1 MIRRRAAHTGKLYGR
16 ERAVRRGSCAPGK
29 GTLRSMQRRQHS
41 WRGAAVTA
49 AATLPR
55 QPPMIVRQ
63 PGITAHA
70 QIEDWLADAI
80 AAGQLRPGDRLPTE
94 HDLAAWLGVSRM
106 TLRHALSELAQ
117 RGLVTRTVGR
127 GGGTF
132 VAEAK
137 LEQDLTTLAGF
148 SEQLRRHG
156 KVAGAKVLA
165 ATRIPAS
172 AAAAAALE
180 LEEGAEVLDVRRIR
194 LADGKP
200 IVIEH
205 SQFPAALFPGLLDC
219 RLDGSLYDLLAENY
233 GQRPHRARESLEPV
247 VAGVREAE
255 ALEVDEGA
263 PLMLVERTAYSLA
276 GQPLEFARDRFRGD
290 RTKVVVWTS
299 ELAGD
304 L

>member
-1 MIRRRAAHTGKLYGR
+1 
-16 ERAVRRGSCAPGK
+16 
-29 GTLRSMQRRQHS
+29 MQRRQHS
-41 WRGAAVTA
+41 WRGAAA
-49 AATLPR
+49 AALATLPR
-55 QPPMIVRQ
+55 QPPKIVRQ
-63 PGITAHA
+63 PGVTAHA

-80 AAGQLRPGDRLPTE
+80 AGGRLMPGDRLPTE

-132 VAEAK
+132 VAEPK

-156 KVAGAKVLA
+156 KVAGARVLA
-165 ATRIPAS
+165 AARIPAS
-172 AAAAAALE
+172 PAAAAALE
-180 LEEGAEVLDVRRIR
+180 LAAGAFVHDVRRIR

-205 SQFPAALFPGLLDC
+205 SQFPADLFPDLLDC
-219 RLDGSLYDLLAENY
+219 RLDGSLYELLAENY
-233 GQRPHRARESLEPV
+233 GQRPHRARESLEPF

-263 PLMLVERTAYSLA
+263 PLMLVERTAYSRT
-276 GQPLEFARDRFRGD
+276 GQPLEYARDLFRGD

-299 ELAGD
+299 ELSGD

>member
-1 MIRRRAAHTGKLYGR
+1 
-16 ERAVRRGSCAPGK
+16 
-29 GTLRSMQRRQHS
+29 MQRRQHS
-41 WRGAAVTA
+41 WRGAAA
-49 AATLPR
+49 AAMAPLPR
-55 QPPMIVRQ
+55 KPPMIVRQ
-63 PGITAHA
+63 PGVTAHA

-80 AAGQLRPGDRLPTE
+80 AGGKLTPGDRLPTE

-117 RGLVTRTVGR
+117 RGLVIRTVGR

-132 VAEAK
+132 VAEPK

-156 KVAGAKVLA
+156 KVAGARVLA
-165 ATRIPAS
+165 AAQIPAS
-172 AAAAAALE
+172 RAAAAALE
-180 LEEGAEVLDVRRIR
+180 VAEGDPVHDVRRIR

-205 SQFPAALFPGLLDC
+205 SQFPAALFPDLLDC
-219 RLDGSLYDLLAENY
+219 RLDGSLYELLADRY
-233 GQRPHRARESLEPV
+233 GQQPHRARESLEPV
-247 VAGVREAE
+247 VASVREAE

-263 PLMLVERTAYSLA
+263 PLMLVERTAYSLT
-276 GQPLEFARDRFRGD
+276 GQPLEFARDLFRGD

-299 ELAGD
+299 ELGGRPHD
-304 L
+304 R